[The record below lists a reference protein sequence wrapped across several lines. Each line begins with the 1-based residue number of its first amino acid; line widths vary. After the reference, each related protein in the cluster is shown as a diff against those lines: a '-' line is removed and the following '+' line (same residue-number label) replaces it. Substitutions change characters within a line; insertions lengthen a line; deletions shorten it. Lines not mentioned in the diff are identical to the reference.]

1 MNSKSSRHDVVV
13 LDPTGDG
20 GITHYSF
27 GLCNAL
33 AKGGQKVALVTSLG
47 AYELEKF
54 ERQFEIVHL
63 LHNKYK
69 SRDTT
74 LTRALKRF
82 APEAMRRRQGALV
95 GDFLRASAPRA
106 VHQQW
111 PTEVATEPLFW
122 SAMRKKAG
130 LDFPLIYTA
139 HNAFPHEATPQNKRE
154 FCELYRH
161 PQAII
166 MHGQSLRQRAIEEA
180 GIAPEKLHVLP
191 HGHYHF
197 LADQFPVPDAQS
209 ARSSLEL
216 EENDRVALF
225 FGFIRDYKGLDVLLL
240 AIERLLRE
248 KQGSRG
254 RLILLVAGSLPDRQA
269 WDKSL
274 YGGLARSLKIS
285 ESVRVHAQYIDLS
298 EMGRFFAASD
308 VVCFPYRDGSQS
320 GSLQLAYA
328 FGKPVIVARVG
339 SLPEAVVEGETG
351 LLVAPEDPQ
360 SLAQA
365 LLEVLDDPARA
376 RQMGVRGREW
386 SGDVCSW
393 ERIAARTLEIYETA
407 GAKPMGV

>member
-20 GITHYSF
+20 GITHYTF
-27 GLCNAL
+27 GLCSAL
-33 AKGGQKVALVTSLG
+33 AKQGQKVALVTSLG

-54 ERQFEIVHL
+54 ERAFEVVHL

-69 SRDTT
+69 SRETT
-74 LTRALKRF
+74 LGRALKRL
-82 APEAMRRRQGALV
+82 APESLRRRQGAQI
-95 GDFLRASAPRA
+95 GRFLRASSPRA

-122 SAMRKKAG
+122 DAMRKAG
-130 LDFPLIYTA
+130 GSFPLVYTA
-139 HNAFPHEATPQNKRE
+139 HNAFPHEATPQNKRDY
-154 FCELYRH
+154 CELYRH

-166 MHGQSLRQRAIEEA
+166 MHGQSLRQVAIEEA
-180 GIAPEKLHVLP
+180 GIAPEKIHVLP

-197 LADQFPVPDAQS
+197 LADQFPIPDAQS
-209 ARSSLEL
+209 ARASLGL
-216 EENDRVALF
+216 EPNDRVALF
-225 FGFIRDYKGLDVLLL
+225 FGFVRDYKGLDVLLL
-240 AIERLLRE
+240 AVERLLRE
-248 KQGSRG
+248 KMLGKG
-254 RLILLVAGSLPDRQA
+254 RLRLLIAGSLPDRQA

-274 YGGLARSLKIS
+274 YGGLTRSLKIS
-285 ESVRVHAQYIDLS
+285 ESVRVHAEYIDLS
-298 EMGRFFAASD
+298 DMGRFFAACD

-360 SLAQA
+360 SLAEA
-365 LLEVLDDPARA
+365 LSELLDDPARA
-376 RQMGVRGREW
+376 HQMGIRGREW

-393 ERIAARTLEIYETA
+393 ERIAARTLEVYQKA
-407 GAKPMGV
+407 GASFPQTI